1 MTAGA
6 AGRKD
11 WSSTDNKALNH
22 SLDSSRHGQYQPPP
36 YLTCC
41 VRHQTNDNQRSHPP
55 TNQFIQ
61 KAKRVRSPKS
71 KSDQSF
77 RGNRNSS
84 CLRPFRTEKPKPDT
98 MPIWQDFDFLIVL
111 PVFAKLSTTQI
122 PLPSLLLPLL
132 ESWLAKFLVC
142 AHLAAVEP
150 LKWWGTFLSTVAL
163 MVWGRLVWTISL
175 NSRNKVKYLG

>member
-1 MTAGA
+1 
-6 AGRKD
+6 
-11 WSSTDNKALNH
+11 
-22 SLDSSRHGQYQPPP
+22 
-36 YLTCC
+36 
-41 VRHQTNDNQRSHPP
+41 
-55 TNQFIQ
+55 
-61 KAKRVRSPKS
+61 
-71 KSDQSF
+71 
-77 RGNRNSS
+77 
-84 CLRPFRTEKPKPDT
+84 

-175 NSRNKVKYLG
+175 ISWQQSKVNTLVSAIQTIILKSNLNAGHSSHIDFALFKYYTQRAYFLFYIWYNPLRRTFVKIVGGVATNDLITKVALYGFQNLRWIPIKLGI